1 MEMKDVSEKKKLLE
15 AIRMRLRRDAIT
27 YGQLAEKLKVSEVT
41 VKRYFSEERLPLEV
55 VDEICGFLGCGILEL
70 LGDLK
75 IEVREQKDTF
85 TAEQERA
92 LADDD
97 VLFVLF
103 FMVARGLTF
112 DQILENI
119 QKKNAAVLVKA
130 LRELEHL
137 GLVSY
142 PTNEELRPLVS
153 CNARISPG
161 GALWKKY
168 SQAGIEEFYSNQFS
182 HANEYF
188 RLHFGYLSEENV
200 RTLRRKMENLEDEI
214 KSLLALNGGLKRAGD
229 PKKFYWVTQAFRPMP
244 TSVLQL
250 VAEKSNLIEKLRVD
264 KNK

>member
-1 MEMKDVSEKKKLLE
+1 
-15 AIRMRLRRDAIT
+15 MRLRRDAIT

-55 VDEICGFLGCGILEL
+55 IDEICRILGCGLLEL
-70 LGDLK
+70 MADLK
-75 IEVREQKDTF
+75 SEIREQKDTF
-85 TAEQERA
+85 TPEQEKA
-92 LADDD
+92 LASDE

-112 DQILENI
+112 AQIVETV
-119 QKKNAAVLVKA
+119 QKKDTALVVKA

-137 GLVSY
+137 ELVSY

-168 SQAGIEEFYSNQFS
+168 SSAGIEEFYSNHFS
-182 HANEYF
+182 HANESF
-188 RLHFGYLSEENV
+188 RLHFGYLSDENV
-200 RTLRRKMENLEDEI
+200 RMLKRKMENLDDEI
-214 KSLLALNGGLKRAGD
+214 KSLLALNGGLKRSGSS
-229 PKKFYWVTQAFRPMP
+229 KNFYWVTHAFRPMP

-250 VAEKSNLIEKLRVD
+250 ISEKSSLIEKLKLNR
-264 KNK
+264 NK